1 MNKQA
6 IEQIVSFWKNEHN
19 IPFKGALV
27 SFDEIERGKEPVAC
41 MCAQGQV
48 LHKLDNWEPEE
59 LETVDQFEADQK
71 VAELLGI
78 SVAHSI
84 LLRTINDTQRGAPSD
99 VLTNPE
105 KYLGVHYQKVLD
117 FWTLID
123 NLTVT
128 ELDAISTE
136 VFKLS
141 SQNMHLY
148 QCELSNKLSE
158 LDKNYHRI
166 GETIA
171 QSIGPRIRPFQVCG
185 GMKMAGVYATYEIM
199 NGKEETVYLK
209 LFVGS

>member
-6 IEQIVSFWKNEHN
+6 IEQIVSFWKNENN

-27 SFDEIERGKEPVAC
+27 SFFEIERGKEPVAC

-48 LHKLDNWEPEE
+48 LYKLDSWEPED
-59 LETVDQFEADQK
+59 LVIVDQFDADQK

-84 LLRTINDTQRGAPSD
+84 LLRTINDTQKGAPSD

-117 FWTLID
+117 FWTRID

-128 ELDAISTE
+128 QLGTISTE
-136 VFKLS
+136 EFKIS

-158 LDKNYHRI
+158 LDKNYHRV

-171 QSIGPRIRPFQVCG
+171 QSIGCRIRPFQVSG
-185 GMKMAGVYATYEIM
+185 GMKRAAVYATYEIM
-199 NGKEETVYLK
+199 TGKDETVYLK
-209 LFVGS
+209 LFE